1 MDSLCPARLLA
12 ELMFFIHVEK
22 LQKVVCPISKFLLIK
37 KTLSV
42 AHEAPKLAALRVKPW
57 L

>member
-22 LQKVVCPISKFLLIK
+22 LQEVVCPISKFLLIK